1 MVNGQKKNQEPKG
14 GRHPVLGL
22 VCKGDTVKK
31 GMWVGDNRHPV
42 FPGVLQGGS
51 HPLYCQHHLLYR
63 FHCHIFWTHKIF
75 TSLLKFALKTIIS
88 HLSGFHPYSITLILL
103 QDIHKCWTTEKCL
116 CYNSGLSWHARRK
129 NFSSFMNIALAAPCL
144 TAHPF
149 SLSTRMCCSQNGWRP
164 PSFGSRSI
172 PPLSSCQL
180 VSLSSL

>member
-22 VCKGDTVKK
+22 VCEGDTVKK
-31 GMWVGDNRHPV
+31 GMWVGDNRHPI

-51 HPLYCQHHLLYR
+51 HPLYCQHHLLYK